1 MGNIL
6 PYQHELLATSSEES
20 RSLMKN
26 DGGERVEPEEYLKT
40 NLKVEPE
47 DVRPSQFRDKYNGDV
62 AVDQL

>member
-1 MGNIL
+1 
-6 PYQHELLATSSEES
+6 
-20 RSLMKN
+20 MKN

-62 AVDQL
+62 AVDQW